1 MSQLEKLLQEELR
14 RYNQINRYAKKMIM
28 EQDVPEEPAAGAVPP
43 AGDVPPPPGGDVP
56 PPPGGDVPPPPADAG
71 GDMDLEAP
79 SPTDAG
85 ADAEVPPPTDDVSG
99 EMDTTEEIDITDLV
113 NMTKSIKK
121 DMENKQSD
129 NINVVAKMD
138 DIFVKL
144 DDLESKLADMDSI
157 IDRIDQLG
165 SKIEQMKEPTPVE
178 KLEMRSLDSYPFNKK
193 PEQFFQ
199 EKRGDMERSGK
210 NNYEIK
216 PSDVTNYS
224 KEEIKQSFNPTGNS
238 DQFTY

>member
-1 MSQLEKLLQEELR
+1 MSQLEKQLQEELK
-14 RYNQINRYAKKMIM
+14 RYNQINRYAKKMIV

-43 AGDVPPPPGGDVP
+43 AGDVPPPPGDVP
-56 PPPGGDVPPPPADAG
+56 PPPPGDAGADAGLEVPPPADAG
-71 GDMDLEAP
+71 
-79 SPTDAG
+79 
-85 ADAEVPPPTDDVSG
+85 ADAPPTDDVSG

-129 NINVVAKMD
+129 NVNVVAKMD
-138 DIFVKL
+138 DIFTKL

-165 SKIEQMKEPTPVE
+165 AKVEQMKEPSPVE

-199 EKRGDMERSGK
+199 EKRGEMERSGK
-210 NNYEIK
+210 NTYEVK
-216 PSDVTNYS
+216 PSDITNYS
-224 KEEIKQSFNPTGNS
+224 KEEIKQSFNPSGNS
-238 DQFTY
+238 DEFTY